1 MRRSIRVDATANDK
15 GAVLA
20 PFSWIGD
27 DGTESFIQSLILLQD
42 VVRLSDRTL
51 NKLYIKDGLD
61 EHLIR
66 V

>member
-1 MRRSIRVDATANDK
+1 MRGSIGVDATANGK
-15 GAVLA
+15 QAVLA

-27 DGTESFIQSLILLQD
+27 DGTESFIQSLILLQNI
-42 VVRLSDRTL
+42 VRLSDRML
-51 NKLYIKDGLD
+51 DRLYVKNGLD